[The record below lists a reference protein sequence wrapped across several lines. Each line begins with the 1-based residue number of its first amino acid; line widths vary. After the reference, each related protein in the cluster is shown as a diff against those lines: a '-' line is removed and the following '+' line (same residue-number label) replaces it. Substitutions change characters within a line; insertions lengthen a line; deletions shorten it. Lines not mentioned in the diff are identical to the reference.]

1 MQPGIMVGFPRFLP
15 PDQLLVRDLLGQLR
29 AFESAPPAIQRATQG
44 VQLGNLVR
52 HAATWS
58 PFWRARIAAAG
69 IDPRAPFDMEMLARL
84 PILSRADV
92 QAHAATMRAHVPGM
106 APGDVEAASTSGST
120 GLAVRVEKFR
130 PLYNPLYEATYL
142 LDHQWH
148 QRDSRRLCGVY
159 MRRVPDEDGA
169 RWAPPISWFEAVG
182 PAFSRSTSTTSAE
195 AFLDIMRERQPAYVA
210 TYPSALRA
218 LAAVALERG
227 AAMPPVSQFIT
238 SAEPVTAET
247 RALARR
253 VFGARITDRYS
264 CEECGWLAHQCPI
277 HDHYHV
283 LSASVVLEVVDDDG
297 LACAPGQRGRV
308 LVTALHSYAMPL
320 IRYEMG
326 DLAVLG
332 DRCDCGITLPVLA
345 GIEGRERDFFVLP
358 DGTRRSPALN
368 LALAEPDLDILE
380 SQMRQYSCGTIEVVV
395 RAARPIGDAGRER
408 IARFVGDRLDN
419 AFVVRVKQEASI
431 SWTGRRKHL
440 ALHRVE
446 HPYEEDGQAAVFL

>member
-1 MQPGIMVGFPRFLP
+1 MQSGTLAGFPRFLP

-29 AFESAPPAIQRATQG
+29 AFESAPPAIQRATQA
-44 VQLGNLVR
+44 VQLGSLLR

-69 IDPRAPFDMEMLARL
+69 IDARAPFGMEMLARL
-84 PILSRADV
+84 PILLRTDV
-92 QAHAATMRAHVPGM
+92 QANGATMRAHVPGT
-106 APGDVEAASTSGST
+106 APGDVETSSTSGST

-130 PLYNPLYEATYL
+130 PLYKPLYEAAYL

-148 QRDSRRLCGVY
+148 QRDSRQLLGVY
-159 MRRVPDEDGA
+159 VRTVRDEDGT
-169 RWAPPISWFEAVG
+169 RWGPPISWFEAAG
-182 PAFSRSTSTTSAE
+182 PAFLRSTATTTAE

-227 AAMPPVSQFIT
+227 GAMPPVRQFIT
-238 SAEPVTAET
+238 STEPVTAAT

-253 VFGARITDRYS
+253 VFGARVTDRYS

-283 LSASVVLEVVDDDG
+283 LSAQVVLEVVDDDG
-297 LACAPGQRGRV
+297 QACAPGQPGRV

-320 IRYEMG
+320 IRYDVG

-332 DRCDCGITLPVLA
+332 EGCDCGITLPVLSC
-345 GIEGRERDFFVLP
+345 IEGREREFFVLP
-358 DGTRRSPALN
+358 DGTRRSAAFN
-368 LALAEPDLDILE
+368 LALAEPDADILE
-380 SQMRQYSCGTIEVVV
+380 QQMRQYSCGTIEVLV
-395 RAARPIGDAGRER
+395 RAARPIDDACRVR
-408 IARFVGDRLDN
+408 IARFVGGLLDN
-419 AFVVRVKQEASI
+419 AFPVQVRQEVSI
-431 SWTGRRKHL
+431 SWTGQRKHL
-440 ALHRVE
+440 ALHRVQR
-446 HPYEEDGQAAVFL
+446 PYREDGLAATFI

>member
-1 MQPGIMVGFPRFLP
+1 GFPRFLP

-29 AFESAPPAIQRATQG
+29 AFESAPPAIQSATQA
-44 VQLGNLVR
+44 VQLGSLLR

-69 IDPRAPFDMEMLARL
+69 IDARAPFDMEMLARL
-84 PILSRADV
+84 PILSRTDV
-92 QAHAATMRAHVPGM
+92 QANGATMRAHVPGT
-106 APGDVEAASTSGST
+106 APGDVEASSTSGST

-130 PLYNPLYEATYL
+130 PIYKPLYEAAYL

-148 QRDSRRLCGVY
+148 QRDSRQLLGVY
-159 MRRVPDEDGA
+159 DRRVGDEDGT
-169 RWAPPISWFEAVG
+169 RWGPPISWFEAAG
-182 PAFSRSTSTTSAE
+182 PAFLRSTATTSAE

-227 AAMPPVSQFIT
+227 ATMPPVSQFIT
-238 SAEPVTAET
+238 FAEPVPAET

-253 VFGARITDRYS
+253 VFGARVTDRYT
-264 CEECGWLAHQCPI
+264 CVECGWLAHQCPI

-283 LSASVVLEVVDDDG
+283 LSASVVVEVVDDDG
-297 LACAPGQRGRV
+297 QACAPGQRGRV

-320 IRYEMG
+320 IRYELG

-332 DRCDCGITLPVLA
+332 DGCDCGITLPVLSA
-345 GIEGRERDFFVLP
+345 IEGREREFFVLP
-358 DGTRRSPALN
+358 DGTRRPAALN
-368 LALAEPDLDILE
+368 LAQGNPDADILE
-380 SQMRQYSCGTIEVVV
+380 QQMRQYSCGTIEVLV
-395 RAARPIGDAGRER
+395 RAARTLDDAGR
-408 IARFVGDRLDN
+408 ARLARYVGDQLDN
-419 AFVVRVKQEASI
+419 AFPVLVRQETSI
-431 SWTGRRKHL
+431 SWTGQRKHL

-446 HPYEEDGQAAVFL
+446 RPYRDDGLAPKFI